1 MLKKLFFLNSFIL
14 LSFVSIARGA
24 SESSGMPQ
32 LDPEFWFS
40 QVFWLILTF
49 GGMYFIL
56 SKFILPKISQNIE
69 TRKSQI
75 LENIEIAEKQRK
87 DSESKL
93 KEFDE
98 IILNSKL
105 EAIKIFNDV
114 KKNITNEINKKKESL
129 EKDLDQEVIL
139 VEKEINDLKKNSI
152 NKINLIAIE
161 TSVDLIKHIMGEEI
175 NKSSISAIV
184 DDIAKKDK
192 EKYYGV

>member
-152 NKINLIAIE
+152 NKINLMAVE
-161 TSVDLIKHIMGEEI
+161 TSIDLIKHIMGEEI

>member
-98 IILNSKL
+98 IILNL
-105 EAIKIFNDV
+105 
-114 KKNITNEINKKKESL
+114 SL
-129 EKDLDQEVIL
+129 I
-139 VEKEINDLKKNSI
+139 
-152 NKINLIAIE
+152 
-161 TSVDLIKHIMGEEI
+161 HI
-175 NKSSISAIV
+175 
-184 DDIAKKDK
+184 
-192 EKYYGV
+192 